1 MSKYTIG
8 SVSENY
14 PEAVQEFVNMTLHT
28 FAEAG
33 LAGEV
38 DMFIFEEG
46 LCKVALQKFLSGG
59 ELDWS
64 EAEFIDTLN
73 LSIAQSHIAYLKER
87 GYIDS
92 IEDVNGEEI
101 VWATEKGKEIINNT
115 KPDNVLEEVLRQS
128 EKI

>member
-1 MSKYTIG
+1 MDKYIIG

-14 PEAVQEFVNMTLHT
+14 PEAVQEFVNATLDV
-28 FAEAG
+28 FVVAG

-38 DMFIFEEG
+38 DMSIFEEE

-73 LSIAQSHIAYLKER
+73 LSIAQSHIAYLKEK

-92 IEDVNGEEI
+92 IEDANGEEI
-101 VWATEKGKEIINNT
+101 VWATEKGKEIINST
-115 KPDNVLEEVLRQS
+115 KSDDALEVILRQS
-128 EKI
+128 EQI